1 MKEGDSGGMDDF
13 AEDPLKVEEHK
24 IRLAKI
30 LPRSSIYGPGRRAV
44 IWVQGCSLACEGC
57 WNEDLWPFQGGES
70 VSIDSIIDSI
80 DLGEI
85 EGITLLGGEPLQQ
98 PKSTLALIQKA
109 KSVGLTT
116 MLYTGFE
123 PHELKGTASKALLL
137 SDIAVVGRYRQ
148 EERDINLRWRGS
160 SNQRVLLISEKY
172 ANLNIDEMNEVEVH
186 MDEDGRIELVGYP
199 TMGLIRDIETRL

>member
-1 MKEGDSGGMDDF
+1 MEEGDSGGMDDLG
-13 AEDPLKVEEHK
+13 EEPLQVEEQK

-30 LPRSSIYGPGRRAV
+30 LPRSSIYGPGRRMV

-123 PHELKGTASKALLL
+123 PHEIKGPASKALLL

-186 MDEDGRIELVGYP
+186 MDEEGRIELVGYP
-199 TMGLIRDIETRL
+199 TIGLIRDIETRL